1 MCVVYIP
8 YVSSAWEGLKKTLAL
23 DPLELE
29 LEVVLRHHMGGNQ
42 TEVLWKSSSYS
53 SLLSH
58 HSMRICFQSI

>member
-1 MCVVYIP
+1 MCVVYTP
-8 YVSSAWEGLKKTLAL
+8 FVSSAWEGQKKTLAL

-29 LEVVLRHHMGGNQ
+29 LEVVLRHHVGGNQ

-58 HSMRICFQSI
+58 LSMRICFQSI